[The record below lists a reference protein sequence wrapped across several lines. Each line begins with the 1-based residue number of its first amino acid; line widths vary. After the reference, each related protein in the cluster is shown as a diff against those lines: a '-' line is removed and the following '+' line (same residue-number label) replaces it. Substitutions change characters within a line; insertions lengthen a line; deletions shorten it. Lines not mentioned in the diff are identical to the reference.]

1 MTPVLMPEL
10 ETVVLAD
17 EPAATG
23 RRKAATRKPAPSA
36 AAAVTPPPPPAPR
49 PARRSNSSEQTYS
62 TEQMARLC
70 NVTARTIRYW
80 EETGKLPAAK
90 RTASRRR
97 FYTDEDVSLV
107 RTLLSVPP
115 PGSGNG
121 RGGGGGRRA
130 TVISIINQK
139 GGVGK
144 TTTAVNLGAAL
155 AERGFRVLLIDLDP
169 QANCTLS
176 VGVNWQKL
184 PEGRQLAALLEQ
196 DPLRDSIG
204 QMSVGDIIVP
214 VASTPHLF
222 LAPGHLDT
230 ANTEQWLNQ
239 ALAKE
244 HRLDRVLA
252 PARAEYDYILIDAP
266 PTLGV
271 LLINAV
277 VASDQLLIP
286 VEAEYLSL
294 YGVQQLLRSID
305 QAKRLLNLGHIELL
319 GAVMTKYDRGVSAS
333 AEVHERV
340 QRMLPGRVFTTL
352 IPNRQDFVRAS
363 KSGVPVVLGNPRSEA
378 AVAYR
383 SLAEEVLSRVEKS

>member
-1 MTPVLMPEL
+1 MSYS
-10 ETVVLAD
+10 
-17 EPAATG
+17 
-23 RRKAATRKPAPSA
+23 TRK
-36 AAAVTPPPPPAPR
+36 
-49 PARRSNSSEQTYS
+49 SSRTIYS
-62 TEQMARLC
+62 TEQLARLC
-70 NVTARTIRYW
+70 SVTSRTIRYW
-80 EETGKLPAAK
+80 EDTGKLPPAK
-90 RTASRRR
+90 RTPSKRRY
-97 FYTDEDVSLV
+97 YTDEDVALV
-107 RTLLSVPP
+107 RTLLFGAGVTASE
-115 PGSGNG
+115 NG
-121 RGGGGGRRA
+121 DGDRGRRA
-130 TVISIINQK
+130 RVISIINQK

-155 AERGFRVLLIDLDP
+155 AESGARVLLVDLDP

-184 PEGRQLAALLEQ
+184 PEGHHLAALLEQ
-196 DPLRDSIG
+196 DPLKESIG
-204 QMSVGDIIVP
+204 GLSLDGLILP
-214 VASTPHLF
+214 VATVPNLF
-222 LAPGHLDT
+222 LLPGHLDT

-252 PARAEYDYILIDAP
+252 PARRQFDYIFIDAP

-305 QAKRLLNLGHIELL
+305 QAKRLLNLGHVDLL
-319 GAVMTKYDRGVSAS
+319 GAVITKYDRGTSAS
-333 AEVHERV
+333 AEVHEQV
-340 QRMLPGRVFTTL
+340 QRMLPGRVFSTL

-363 KSGVPVVLGNPRSEA
+363 KSGIPVVVSYPRSEA
-378 AVAYR
+378 GEAYR
-383 SLAEEVLSRVEKS
+383 QLAEEVRIRAASR

>member
-1 MTPVLMPEL
+1 
-10 ETVVLAD
+10 LAR
-17 EPAATG
+17 A
-23 RRKAATRKPAPSA
+23 
-36 AAAVTPPPPPAPR
+36 
-49 PARRSNSSEQTYS
+49 
-62 TEQMARLC
+62 C

-80 EETGKLPAAK
+80 EDNGKLPPAK
-90 RTASRRR
+90 RTASQRRY
-97 FYTDEDVSLV
+97 YTDDDLALV
-107 RTLLSVPP
+107 RTLLSSPR
-115 PGSGNG
+115 S
-121 RGGGGGRRA
+121 GGGNSGRRA
-130 TVISIINQK
+130 RVVSIINQK

-155 AERGFRVLLIDLDP
+155 AESGARTLLVDLDP

-184 PEGRQLAALLEQ
+184 PEGRHLAALLEQ
-196 DPLRDSIG
+196 DPMKDDIG
-204 QMSVGDIIVP
+204 TMTLNDIIVP
-214 VASTPHLF
+214 VSSTPNLF
-222 LAPGHLDT
+222 LAPGHLAT

-252 PARAEYDYILIDAP
+252 SARAEYDYILIDAP

-305 QAKRLLNLGHIELL
+305 QAKRLLNLGHVELL

-333 AEVHERV
+333 SEVHERI
-340 QRMLPGRVFTTL
+340 QRMLPGRVFSTL

-363 KSGVPVVLGNPRSEA
+363 KAGVPIVISHVKSDASE
-378 AVAYR
+378 AYR
-383 SLAEEVLSRVEKS
+383 SLAEEVRARVEKA

>member
-1 MTPVLMPEL
+1 M
-10 ETVVLAD
+10 AI
-17 EPAATG
+17 
-23 RRKAATRKPAPSA
+23 
-36 AAAVTPPPPPAPR
+36 R
-49 PARRSNSSEQTYS
+49 PLTQPTTYS
-62 TEQMARLC
+62 TEQIARMC

-80 EETGKLPAAK
+80 EEMGKLPPAK

-97 FYTDEDVSLV
+97 FYTDDDVALV
-107 RTLLSVPP
+107 RTLLSTPRSVETD
-115 PGSGNG
+115 GH
-121 RGGGGGRRA
+121 RRA
-130 TVISIINQK
+130 HVVSIINQK

-155 AERGFRVLLIDLDP
+155 AEQGARVLLVDLDP

-184 PEGRQLAALLEQ
+184 PDGQHLAALLEQ
-196 DPLRDSIG
+196 DPMQDSLG
-204 QMSVGDIIVP
+204 ALTLDHIIVP
-214 VASTPHLF
+214 VAEVPNLF
-222 LAPGHLDT
+222 LAPGHLAT
-230 ANTEQWLNQ
+230 AHTEQWLNQ

-252 PARAEYDYILIDAP
+252 PGRTQYDYILIDAP

-277 VASDQLLIP
+277 VASDRLLIP

-305 QAKRLLNLGHIELL
+305 QAKRLLNLGHVELL
-319 GAVMTKYDRGVSAS
+319 GAVMTKYDRSVSAS

-340 QRMLPGRVFTTL
+340 QKMLPGRVFTTL

-363 KSGVPVVLGNPRSEA
+363 RSGIPVVVSNPRSDASES
-378 AVAYR
+378 YR
-383 SLAEEVLSRVEKS
+383 NLAQEVSSRVAKS

>member
-1 MTPVLMPEL
+1 MRSPSQH
-10 ETVVLAD
+10 TV
-17 EPAATG
+17 
-23 RRKAATRKPAPSA
+23 
-36 AAAVTPPPPPAPR
+36 
-49 PARRSNSSEQTYS
+49 YS
-62 TEQMARLC
+62 TEQIARMC
-70 NVTARTIRYW
+70 SVTARTIRYW
-80 EETGKLPAAK
+80 EDTGKLPPAK

-97 FYTDEDVSLV
+97 FYTDDDLALV
-107 RTLLSVPP
+107 RTLLSAP
-115 PGSGNG
+115 
-121 RGGGGGRRA
+121 RALAADGRRRA
-130 TVISIINQK
+130 HVISIINQK

-155 AERGFRVLLIDLDP
+155 AEQGAQVLLIDLDP

-176 VGVNWQKL
+176 VGVNWQNL
-184 PEGRQLAALLEQ
+184 PDGRHLAALLEQ
-196 DPLRDSIG
+196 DPMQDTLGALTLS
-204 QMSVGDIIVP
+204 DIVVS
-214 VASTPHLF
+214 VASVPNLY
-222 LAPGHLDT
+222 LAPGHLAT

-252 PARAEYDYILIDAP
+252 PGRAQYDYILIDAP

-277 VASDQLLIP
+277 VASDRLIIP

-305 QAKRLLNLGHIELL
+305 QAKRLLNLGHVELL
-319 GAVMTKYDRGVSAS
+319 GAVMTKYDRSVSAS

-340 QRMLPGRVFTTL
+340 QKMLPGRVLATL

-363 KSGVPVVLGNPRSEA
+363 KAGVPIVISHPRSDASES
-378 AVAYR
+378 YR
-383 SLAEEVLSRVEKS
+383 ALAQEVCSRVTKS

>member
-1 MTPVLMPEL
+1 M
-10 ETVVLAD
+10 
-17 EPAATG
+17 
-23 RRKAATRKPAPSA
+23 
-36 AAAVTPPPPPAPR
+36 PPPFRAHTP
-49 PARRSNSSEQTYS
+49 TY
-62 TEQMARLC
+62 TTVQLARLC

-80 EETGKLPAAK
+80 EDTGKLPPAK
-90 RTASRRR
+90 RTPSQRRY
-97 FYTDEDVSLV
+97 YTDDDVALV
-107 RTLLSVPP
+107 RTLLSHPR
-115 PGSGNG
+115 PGGST
-121 RGGGGGRRA
+121 GGRRA
-130 TVISIINQK
+130 HVISMINQK

-155 AERGFRVLLIDLDP
+155 AESGARVLLVDLDP

-184 PEGRQLAALLEQ
+184 SEGRQLAALLEQ
-196 DPLRDSIG
+196 DPMKDAMGALSIN
-204 QMSVGDIIVP
+204 DIVIDI
-214 VASTPHLF
+214 ASTPNLF

-252 PARAEYDYILIDAP
+252 PARSAFDYILIDAP

-277 VASDQLLIP
+277 VASDRLLIP

-305 QAKRLLNLGHIELL
+305 QAKRLLNLGHVDLL
-319 GAVMTKYDRGVSAS
+319 GAVITKYDRGVSAS
-333 AEVHERV
+333 AEVHERI
-340 QRMLPGRVFTTL
+340 QRMLPGRVFSTL
-352 IPNRQDFVRAS
+352 IPNRQDFVRTS
-363 KSGVPVVLGNPRSEA
+363 KAGVPVVVAHPKSEA
-378 AVAYR
+378 AESYR
-383 SLAEEVLSRVEKS
+383 GLAEEVRSRVEKS